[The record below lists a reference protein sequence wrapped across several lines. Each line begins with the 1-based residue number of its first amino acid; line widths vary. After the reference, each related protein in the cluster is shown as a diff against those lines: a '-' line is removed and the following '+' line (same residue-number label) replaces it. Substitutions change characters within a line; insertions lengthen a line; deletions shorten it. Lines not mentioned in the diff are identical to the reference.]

1 MLVSTL
7 ETQIN
12 YSTEDGHIDWN
23 IHCHVRSLTVSAQ
36 QLGKA
41 LETTKLKSH
50 FSFLSCLSYTTTG
63 N

>member
-41 LETTKLKSH
+41 LD
-50 FSFLSCLSYTTTG
+50 
-63 N
+63 